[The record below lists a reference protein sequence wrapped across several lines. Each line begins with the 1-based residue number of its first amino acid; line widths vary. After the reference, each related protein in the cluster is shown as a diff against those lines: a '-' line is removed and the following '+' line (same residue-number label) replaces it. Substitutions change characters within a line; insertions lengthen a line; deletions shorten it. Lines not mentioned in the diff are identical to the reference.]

1 MVDQKKQVT
10 PQTTIAAGA
19 AALTIGGL
27 AGGLSH
33 YHGTRK
39 QLIEEGIDP
48 RARLRALPIAVR
60 RPNVVHGAAAC
71 CWELEQRCELLAVT

>member
-1 MVDQKKQVT
+1 MDDQKKQVT
-10 PQTTIAAGA
+10 PLATVAAGA
-19 AALTIGGL
+19 AALAVGGL
-27 AGGLSH
+27 AGGMSH

-60 RPNVVHGAAAC
+60 RNHRWCRA
-71 CWELEQRCELLAVT
+71 LLLAAGTLTTSLWL